1 MNLREKA
8 YPWTGWVTF
17 YLLLIPVESR
27 LKEMRPV
34 GIRLKNLRL
43 DK

>member
-1 MNLREKA
+1 MNFRQKA

-27 LKEMRPV
+27 LKEMRLV
-34 GIRLKNLRL
+34 GIGLKNLRP